1 LKFLYRFFISIIQ
14 FSLPLLKVISP
25 KMKLFVEGRKNVF
38 QQIQRKLSAK
48 KEHKRIWIHTA
59 SLGEYEQAVPIIE
72 GILAHNPT
80 SEIIISFFSPSGYE
94 IKKNNPYAKLTTYLP
109 LDTKT
114 NAKKFIEAIQPDIAL
129 FIKYEIWPNYLN
141 QLKKRETPTYL
152 VSANFRKNQFL
163 FHPLGG
169 FMFEALKSFKHIF
182 VQHQDS
188 LHLLKDK
195 GIHHVSVSG
204 DTRFDRVYQQLQMQ
218 NKLAFAE
225 EFKQQKLCM
234 VCGSTWPEDETLL
247 LEVIHKNPEL
257 KFIIA
262 PHEVEKKR
270 IHSLTEK
277 LKTSYILHSQL
288 QKSSL
293 RDKQVL
299 VIDNIGLLSRLYA
312 YADIAYVGGA
322 AGNTGLHNILE
333 PATFGVP
340 IIIGENHKKFPE
352 ADLLIKEK
360 ALFSVTDSPALQTI
374 VKKLV
379 MDTEF
384 RIDTGKNSFRFI
396 EKNRGAKNRIM
407 MEIKEKIF

>member
-1 LKFLYRFFISIIQ
+1 
-14 FSLPLLKVISP
+14 
-25 KMKLFVEGRKNVF
+25 MKLFVEGRKNVF
-38 QQIQRKLSAK
+38 QQIQLKLSVR

-72 GILAHNPT
+72 GVLALHPT
-80 SEIIISFFSPSGYE
+80 SEIIVSFFSPSGYE

-129 FIKYEIWPNYLN
+129 FIKYEIWPNYLE
-141 QLKKRETPTYL
+141 QLKKRKIPTYL
-152 VSANFRKNQFL
+152 ISANFRKYQFL

-169 FMFEALKSFKHIF
+169 FMFEALKSFTHIF

-247 LEVIHKNPEL
+247 LEVIHKTPEL

-299 VIDNIGLLSRLYA
+299 IIDNIGLLSKLYA

-360 ALFSVTDSPALQTI
+360 ALFSVTDSQALQTI

-396 EKNRGAKNRIM
+396 EKNRGAKSRVM

>member
-1 LKFLYRFFISIIQ
+1 MKFLYRFFISIIQ
-14 FSLPLLKVISP
+14 FSLPLLKVVSP

-38 QQIQRKLSAK
+38 QQIQRKLSAG

-72 GILAHNPT
+72 GVLALNPS

-129 FIKYEIWPNYLN
+129 FIKYEIWPNYLD

-152 VSANFRKNQFL
+152 VSANFRKSQFL

-169 FMFEALKSFKHIF
+169 FMFAALKSFNHIF

-188 LHLLKDK
+188 LRLLKDK

-247 LEVIHKNPEL
+247 LELIHKNPEL

-299 VIDNIGLLSRLYA
+299 IIDNIGLLSKLYA

-340 IIIGENHKKFPE
+340 IIIGGNHKKFPE

-379 MDTEF
+379 MDTDF

-396 EKNRGAKNRIM
+396 EKNRGAKSRVM